1 MKLAGN
7 FLLIVLLHLL
17 IRCASSGVGKM
28 EILEQ
33 KFIIVDS
40 FFVGGDG
47 GHVKNKNVGYLIR
60 NPDSSKE
67 KLRNVIVNFIT
78 THKDSSIANYDNYV
92 ITFFL
97 EDSVYNVPSLLKDIK
112 PLYFF
117 SNNTVC
123 EVYWRSGGEPLLRI
137 FNKSKIVLS
146 ERYKD
151 LTQ

>member
-1 MKLAGN
+1 MKITVG
-7 FLLIVLLHLL
+7 FLLATLFFLFN
-17 IRCASSGVGKM
+17 RCTSSRVGNM

-40 FFVGGDG
+40 FFIGGDG
-47 GHVKNKNVGYLIR
+47 GHVKNKDVGYLIR
-60 NPDSSKE
+60 NPVRSKD
-67 KLRNVIVNFIT
+67 KLRKEVINFIAK
-78 THKDSSIANYDNYV
+78 HKDSSIVNYDNYV

-123 EVYWRSGGEPLLRI
+123 EVHWRSGGEPLLRI
-137 FNKSKIVLS
+137 FNRSEIVLS
-146 ERYKD
+146 ERCKE